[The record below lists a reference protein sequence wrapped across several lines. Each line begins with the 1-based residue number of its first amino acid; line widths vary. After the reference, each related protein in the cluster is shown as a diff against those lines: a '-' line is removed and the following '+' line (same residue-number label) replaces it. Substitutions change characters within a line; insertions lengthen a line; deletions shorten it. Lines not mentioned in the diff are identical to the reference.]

1 MLRSD
6 RDGLEC
12 DGKGG
17 WGGKSVLITQN
28 NLIFFVYFNLLIS
41 ASPPRLEEMDTDVLP
56 DYEEDADNDDC
67 RGDTA
72 KKARF
77 SSYATSSYSRQCLP
91 NATGPN
97 TSQIYTGAF
106 ENSNANVSV

>member
-1 MLRSD
+1 MA
-6 RDGLEC
+6 
-12 DGKGG
+12 
-17 WGGKSVLITQN
+17 
-28 NLIFFVYFNLLIS
+28 VYRIYSISLIS

-72 KKARF
+72 KKVRL
-77 SSYATSSYSRQCLP
+77 SSYETSSYSRRCLP

-106 ENSNANVSV
+106 ENSNAKVST